1 MDKLQIRGGIALQG
15 EVRISG
21 AKNATLPI
29 LAGALL
35 ADGPVSIGNVPH
47 LQDVT
52 TTIELLGRMGVTVT
66 LDERMRIEVD
76 ASSIREY
83 FAPYDL
89 VKTMRASI
97 LVLGPLLARFGRAD
111 VSLPGGCAIGARPV
125 NIHVAGLQALGASI
139 HIEGGYIR
147 ARADRLRGTRLVLDT
162 VTVTGTENLMMAAAL
177 AEGETII
184 ENAAR
189 EPEVVDLAMFMNAMG
204 AKITGA
210 GTDRIVIE
218 GVRSL
223 HGVHYDVLPDRIEG
237 GTYLV
242 AGAIT
247 SGQVRIKNTR
257 PDHLES
263 VLVKLREAGAR
274 VDSGENWIEVDMR
287 HRRPRAVDVR
297 TAPYP
302 AFPTD
307 MQAQF
312 AALDAVADGVGTVV
326 ETIFENRF
334 MHMLEMRRMGAEI
347 RLEGNTAI
355 IHGVRRLTAAPVM
368 ATDLRASASL
378 VLAGL
383 VAEGETEIERIY
395 HIDRGY
401 ETIEEKLAQLGARIR
416 RIPQEPPARQG
427 TRGVTARSTL
437 TAGQ

>member
-1 MDKLQIRGGIALQG
+1 MDKLQIQGGIPLEG

-29 LAGALL
+29 VAATLL

-52 TTIELLGRMGVTVT
+52 TMIELLGRMGVSVTV
-66 LDERMRIEVD
+66 DERMRIEVD
-76 ASSIREY
+76 ATTLREP
-83 FAPYDL
+83 FAPYEL

-97 LVLGPLLARFGRAD
+97 LVLGPLVARFGKAD

-125 NIHVAGLQALGASI
+125 NIHVAGLQAMGADI
-139 HIEGGYIR
+139 HIENGYIR
-147 ARADRLRGTRLVLDT
+147 ARAGRLKGARLVLDT
-162 VTVTGTENLMMAAAL
+162 VTVTGTENLMMAATL
-177 AEGETII
+177 AEGETVLD
-184 ENAAR
+184 NAAR
-189 EPEVVDLAMFMNAMG
+189 EPEVVDLADCLIRMG
-204 AKITGA
+204 AKIKGA

-218 GVRSL
+218 GVEKL
-223 HGVHYDVLPDRIEG
+223 HGTHYDVLPDRIES

-247 SGQVRIKNTR
+247 SGHVRLRNTR
-257 PDHLES
+257 PEHLEA
-263 VLVKLREAGAR
+263 VTAKLQEAGAT
-274 VDSGENWIEVDMR
+274 VGIGDTWIELDMR
-287 HRRPRAVDVR
+287 GRRPKSVDVR

-312 AALDAVADGVGTVV
+312 AALNTIADGVGTII

-355 IHGVRRLTAAPVM
+355 IKGVPRLQAAPVM

-383 VAEGETEIERIY
+383 VAEGRTEIERIY

-401 ETIEEKLAQLGARIR
+401 ESIEEKLSGLGAQIR
-416 RIPQEPPARQG
+416 RVPN
-427 TRGVTARSTL
+427 
-437 TAGQ
+437 

>member
-1 MDKLQIRGGIALQG
+1 MNLDKLQIQGGIALEG

-29 LAGALL
+29 LAAALL
-35 ADGPVSIGNVPH
+35 ADGPVTIGNVPH
-47 LQDVT
+47 LHDVT
-52 TTIELLGRMGVTVT
+52 TFIELLGRMGVSVT
-66 LDERMRIEVD
+66 IDEKMRIEVD
-76 ASSIREY
+76 ASTIKEY

-125 NIHVAGLQALGASI
+125 NIHVAGLQSMGADI
-139 HIEGGYIR
+139 HIENGYIK
-147 ARADRLRGTRLVLDT
+147 ARAGKLKGARLVLDT
-162 VTVTGTENLMMAAAL
+162 VTVTGTENLMMAATL
-177 AEGETII
+177 ADGETVL
-184 ENAAR
+184 ENAAC
-189 EPEVVDLAMFMNAMG
+189 EPEVVDLANFLIAMG
-204 AKITGA
+204 AQIEGA
-210 GTDRIVIE
+210 GTSKIVIQ
-218 GVRSL
+218 GVPRL
-223 HGVHYDVLPDRIEG
+223 HGTSYEVLPDRIEG

-247 SGQVRIKNTR
+247 GGHVRIKNTR
-257 PDHLES
+257 PAHLDA
-263 VLVKLREAGAR
+263 VLLKLQEAGATVGR
-274 VDSGENWIEVDMR
+274 GDNWIEVDMR
-287 HRRPRAVDVR
+287 GRRPRSVDLR

-312 AALDAVADGVGTVV
+312 AALNTIADGTGTIV

-355 IHGVRRLTAAPVM
+355 IKGVERLTAAPVM

-378 VLAGL
+378 VIAGL
-383 VAEGETEIERIY
+383 VAQGTTEIERIY

-401 ETIEEKLAQLGARIR
+401 ESIEEKLAGLGAHIR
-416 RIPQEPPARQG
+416 RVPN
-427 TRGVTARSTL
+427 
-437 TAGQ
+437 

>member
-1 MDKLQIRGGIALQG
+1 MDKLQIQGGVPLEG

-35 ADGPVSIGNVPH
+35 ADDPVVVANVPH
-47 LQDVT
+47 LKDVT
-52 TTIELLGRMGVTVT
+52 TTVELLGRMGATVT
-66 LDERMRIEVD
+66 IDERMRIEVD
-76 ASSIREY
+76 GSTVKEC
-83 FAPYDL
+83 FAPYEL

-111 VSLPGGCAIGARPV
+111 ISLPGGCAIGARPV
-125 NIHVAGLQALGASI
+125 NIHIAGLQAMGADI
-139 HIEGGYIR
+139 TIESGYIR
-147 ARADRLRGTRLVLDT
+147 ARADRLHGARLVLDT
-162 VTVTGTENLMMAAAL
+162 VTVTGTENLMMAATL
-177 AEGETII
+177 ADGETII

-189 EPEVVDLAMFMNAMG
+189 EPEVIDLANFLIAMG
-204 AKITGA
+204 AKIQGA
-210 GTDRIVIE
+210 GTDKIVVQ
-218 GVRSL
+218 GVKRL
-223 HGVHYDVLPDRIEG
+223 RGTTYDVLPDRIEG

-247 SGQVRIKNTR
+247 QGYVRIKNTR
-257 PDHLES
+257 PDHLDA
-263 VLVKLREAGAR
+263 VLAKLEEAGAT
-274 VDSGENWIEVDMR
+274 VGVGDTWIEVDMR
-287 HRRPRAVDVR
+287 GRRPKAVDVR

-312 AALDAVADGVGTVV
+312 AALNTVASGVGTII

-334 MHMLEMRRMGAEI
+334 MHMLEMRRLGAEI

-355 IHGVRRLTAAPVM
+355 IRGVDRLTAAPVM

-383 VAEGETEIERIY
+383 VAEGRTDIERIY

-401 ETIEEKLAQLGARIR
+401 EAIEEKLAQLGAQIKRV
-416 RIPQEPPARQG
+416 PN
-427 TRGVTARSTL
+427 
-437 TAGQ
+437 

>member
-1 MDKLQIRGGIALQG
+1 MDKLQIQGGIPLEG

-29 LAGALL
+29 VAATLL

-52 TTIELLGRMGVTVT
+52 TMIELLGRRGVSVTV
-66 LDERMRIEVD
+66 DERMRIEVD
-76 ASSIREY
+76 ATTLREP
-83 FAPYDL
+83 FAPYEL

-97 LVLGPLLARFGRAD
+97 LVLGPLVARFGKAD

-125 NIHVAGLQALGASI
+125 NIHVAGLQAMGADI
-139 HIEGGYIR
+139 HIENGYIR
-147 ARADRLRGTRLVLDT
+147 ARAGRLKGARLVLDT
-162 VTVTGTENLMMAAAL
+162 VTVTGTENLMMAATL
-177 AEGETII
+177 AEGETVLD
-184 ENAAR
+184 NAAR
-189 EPEVVDLAMFMNAMG
+189 EPEVVDLADCLIRMG
-204 AKITGA
+204 AKIKGA

-218 GVRSL
+218 GVEKL
-223 HGVHYDVLPDRIEG
+223 HGTHYDVLPDRIES

-247 SGQVRIKNTR
+247 SGHVRLRNTR
-257 PDHLES
+257 PEHLEA
-263 VLVKLREAGAR
+263 VTAKLQEAGAT
-274 VDSGENWIEVDMR
+274 VGIGDTWIELDMR
-287 HRRPRAVDVR
+287 GRRPKSVDVR

-312 AALDAVADGVGTVV
+312 AALNTIADGVGTII

-355 IHGVRRLTAAPVM
+355 IKGVPRLQAAPVM

-383 VAEGETEIERIY
+383 VAEGRTEIERIY

-401 ETIEEKLAQLGARIR
+401 ESIEEKLSGLGAQIR
-416 RIPQEPPARQG
+416 RVPN
-427 TRGVTARSTL
+427 
-437 TAGQ
+437 